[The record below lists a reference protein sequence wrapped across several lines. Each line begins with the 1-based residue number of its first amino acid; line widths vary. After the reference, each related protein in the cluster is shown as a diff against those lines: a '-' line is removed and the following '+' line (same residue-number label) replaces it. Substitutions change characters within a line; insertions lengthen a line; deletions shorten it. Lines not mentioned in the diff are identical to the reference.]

1 MARTRAL
8 RHSAGIVIAAAAAAW
23 VVIHSWAGTPVTVN
37 SIGQLVM
44 FALPIAGIYAVQ
56 ATGLVVV
63 YSSTGIFNLAQGSI
77 GMFGAFI
84 YWTLLV
90 QWHLPEALALF
101 LVVCVFAPLFGL
113 LLDVVIMR
121 RLAQGSLIVKLTAT
135 LGLSLTL
142 LGIANA
148 IWNPNSSHAI
158 PDLVG
163 QGGIRAFGVLL
174 TWQRVITILVALGL
188 AVALRWLL
196 FRTRTG
202 ISMRAIVDNAD
213 LATLF
218 GIRNARTSGLA
229 WILGSVCAT
238 LASILIAPE
247 LGNLS
252 AQTLSLLI
260 IDSFAAAA
268 LGRLRNLP
276 VTYLG
281 ALLLGLVVSFSSTFL
296 QFGGQW
302 AQLPTAIPSIA
313 LLVVLLFLPE
323 ATVHVGRALRT
334 YRMESVPSWRT
345 VGIASAICLAA
356 VAILSP
362 LLPGTTLLQL
372 AMALATGVIL
382 LGMVPLLGWAG
393 LPFLAP
399 YGLAGFG
406 AWLAWRL
413 QPNLP
418 DVVSIVVAGL
428 ATAVVGAIA
437 SIPALR
443 LRGLYLALGSIA
455 FANIAITL
463 IFPLPALLESDHAV
477 APPDILGI
485 RLSSPASFVI
495 FATVVYLLLAAGIVW
510 LRRSRFGRRLIATR
524 ESEAAAACVGI
535 SLVETRAI
543 VFLIAG
549 FIAGVGG
556 ALLVEAQ
563 QFVSV
568 SQLPLIGG
576 LSLVLSLVVFG
587 IGTTSGPLVA
597 GLMAAAFALISSDWL
612 QGSWGDVLTVV
623 GPSLAA
629 LSLISLPRGAVPEI
643 VADAKD
649 HPLLLTARAAG
660 LAAGAAIGIACH
672 LPGLVGVALA
682 AVGTVT
688 AGVLVNVY
696 TGHRS
701 HSLDA
706 LAWPDRRD
714 ASLAAGIDDP
724 GLGLSREIDDLTRG
738 QLDAALGISITTGA
752 R

>member
-1 MARTRAL
+1 MQARAL
-8 RHSAGIVIAAAAAAW
+8 RHSAGILIAAAAVLW
-23 VVIHSWAGTPVTVN
+23 VVIHSWAGTPVTAN

-90 QWHLPEALALF
+90 QWHISEAIALF

-113 LLDVVIMR
+113 LLDLAIMR
-121 RLAQGSLIVKLTAT
+121 RLAQASLIVKLTAT

-142 LGIANA
+142 LGLANLL
-148 IWNPNSSHAI
+148 WNPNSAHAI
-158 PDLVG
+158 PPLVAE
-163 QGGIRAFGVLL
+163 GGIRAFGVLL
-174 TWQRVITILVALGL
+174 TWQRIITILVALGL

-218 GIRNARTSGLA
+218 GIRHARTSGLA

-238 LASILIAPE
+238 VASILIAPE

-260 IDSFAAAA
+260 IDSFAAGAI
-268 LGRLRNLP
+268 GRLRSLP
-276 VTYLG
+276 LTYLG

-296 QFGGQW
+296 QFGGEW
-302 AQLPTAIPSIA
+302 AQLPSVIPSIA

-323 ATVHVGRALRT
+323 SAVQVGRALRT

-345 VGIASAICLAA
+345 VGIASVICLAA
-356 VAILSP
+356 AAILGP
-362 LLPGTTLLQL
+362 LLPATTMLQV
-372 AMALATGVIL
+372 ATALATGVLL

-413 QPNLP
+413 QPDLP
-418 DVVSIVVAGL
+418 DLVTIAVAGL
-428 ATAVVGAIA
+428 ATAVVGAVA

-455 FANIAITL
+455 FANIAVTI
-463 IFPLPALLESDHAV
+463 IFPLPAMLEADHAV
-477 APPDILGI
+477 QPPDILGL

-495 FATVVYLLLAAGIVW
+495 FATIVYLLLAAGIVW

-543 VFLIAG
+543 VFLISG

-576 LSLVLSLVVFG
+576 LSILLSLVVFG
-587 IGTTSGPLVA
+587 IGTASGPLVA
-597 GLMAAAFALISSDWL
+597 GLMAAAFAVISANWL

-623 GPSLAA
+623 GPALAA
-629 LSLISLPRGAVPEI
+629 LALINLPRGSVPEI
-643 VADAKD
+643 AADARD
-649 HPLLLTARAAG
+649 HPLLLAARAAG
-660 LAAGAAIGIACH
+660 LAVGAAVGIACH

-682 AVGTVT
+682 VIGAVT
-688 AGVLVNVY
+688 AGLLASLY
-696 TGHRS
+696 SQRRS
-701 HSLDA
+701 DA
-706 LAWPDRRD
+706 LDPLSWPERPD
-714 ASLAAGIDDP
+714 ATRGEAGLDDL

-738 QLDAALGISITTGA
+738 QLDAALGITTVGA